1 MDSLNS
7 LLSSFDNSDKSLY
20 YKLEYCIYLH
30 TNDGNKELIRGVPA
44 PESSSI
50 VDTKYSNK
58 IVNIIVGTNFKN
70 RFKYKGLY
78 VVHTDLYYPELVL
91 DLNGYIK
98 NVYDILVKYV
108 FYINETLYIDEFL
121 ENKKSTLLKI
131 TIINKFN
138 NSGLIKDD
146 D

>member
-1 MDSLNS
+1 
-7 LLSSFDNSDKSLY
+7 
-20 YKLEYCIYLH
+20 
-30 TNDGNKELIRGVPA
+30 
-44 PESSSI
+44 
-50 VDTKYSNK
+50 
-58 IVNIIVGTNFKN
+58 
-70 RFKYKGLY
+70 
-78 VVHTDLYYPELVL
+78 VHTDLYDPELVL